1 MPPGGTKP
9 EKQSTAW
16 PEATQGEIRTA
27 SLALLLRL
35 PACVR
40 RTNPCSRQQQQ
51 FSELRQS
58 KAALWLPDMQRK
70 KQNGLL
76 EGLHALLLMVSTT
89 MSTTSQYLG
98 SHKCS
103 VHTGEPE
110 DRGFYSLTVIFIF
123 KVGCQQWFSVQE
135 TCVLSAEK
143 ITSSG
148 ERNCW
153 AVPMPPLESWALT
166 NNIR

>member
-1 MPPGGTKP
+1 MPAPISKFNGERG
-9 EKQSTAW
+9 EKISSENRFGSLQ
-16 PEATQGEIRTA
+16 IA
-27 SLALLLRL
+27 SYL
-35 PACVR
+35 

-103 VHTGEPE
+103 VHTAPYQLQK
-110 DRGFYSLTVIFIF
+110 R
-123 KVGCQQWFSVQE
+123 
-135 TCVLSAEK
+135 VLSR
-143 ITSSG
+143 G
-148 ERNCW
+148 
-153 AVPMPPLESWALT
+153 
-166 NNIR
+166 